1 MEVVKIYILLDENQQ
16 IRYVGKT
23 NQSLDKRLIQHIFE
37 GRNNNKTKKERWIN
51 SLLKKEKT
59 PTIDLIDEVYIDE
72 WSFWEKYWISQIKSW
87 GFNLTNGTDGGDE
100 GGYMLGYNHTVE
112 TKKKMSETKKGKIPY
127 NIDLINEYTSKKKKE
142 VISINDNNQIIGR
155 YASLNEAVKNNQ
167 GLSIH
172 RAIKNK
178 LKAGRYFWSYS
189 ENYCKNEF
197 QNTINIYN
205 SKIKKQEPKKII
217 QKDLEGNIIKIWSS
231 IKEIQKSGI
240 NVTSVLYN
248 KRKTARGYMWE
259 FLPNY

>member
-1 MEVVKIYILLDENQQ
+1 MKTVKIYILLDENQQ
-16 IRYVGKT
+16 IKYVGKT
-23 NQSLDKRLIQHIFE
+23 NQSLDKRLIQHLFE

-51 SLLKKEKT
+51 SLLKKEKV
-59 PTIDLIDEVYIDE
+59 PTIDLIDEVHVDE
-72 WSFWEKYWISQIKSW
+72 WSFWEKYWISQVRSW
-87 GFNLTNGTDGGDE
+87 GFNLTNGTKGGDE
-100 GGYMLGYNHTVE
+100 GGYMLGHNHTNE
-112 TKKKMSETKKGKIPY
+112 SKKKMSETKKGKIPS
-127 NIDLINEYTSKKKKE
+127 NIGLINEYVSKKKKE
-142 VISINDNNQIIGR
+142 VISINDNNQIVGR
-155 YASLNEAVKNNQ
+155 YTSLNEAVKNNQ
-167 GLSIH
+167 GLCIY

-217 QKDLEGNIIKIWSS
+217 QKDLEGNIVKIWPS
-231 IKEIQKSGI
+231 IKQIQKNGI

-248 KRKTARGYMWE
+248 KRKTARGYKWE

>member
-100 GGYMLGYNHTVE
+100 GG
-112 TKKKMSETKKGKIPY
+112 
-127 NIDLINEYTSKKKKE
+127 
-142 VISINDNNQIIGR
+142 
-155 YASLNEAVKNNQ
+155 
-167 GLSIH
+167 
-172 RAIKNK
+172 
-178 LKAGRYFWSYS
+178 
-189 ENYCKNEF
+189 
-197 QNTINIYN
+197 
-205 SKIKKQEPKKII
+205 
-217 QKDLEGNIIKIWSS
+217 
-231 IKEIQKSGI
+231 
-240 NVTSVLYN
+240 
-248 KRKTARGYMWE
+248 
-259 FLPNY
+259 